1 MTIDLLPLG
10 THTVGSLLTEHA
22 TDHPKDPFLV
32 HNIEVDEED
41 NLAVMLD
48 QDLPS
53 GFACRPGYL
62 AVLYLGSAAIDWI
75 PVSESV
81 TPVEVE
87 VHYTRP

>member
-1 MTIDLLPLG
+1 MPSPRL
-10 THTVGSLLTEHA
+10 TVTAERRKTTCRADELN
-22 TDHPKDPFLV
+22 PKDPFLV